1 MTGYG
6 TACEALRFTKNHYSI
21 GGTMLN
27 TIIVIFAALLLAGL
41 LYFEKTEDRKK
52 MLPTKTVLSVLFI
65 VAAWVQ
71 PHPVQTYSFFVVI
84 GLICCL
90 GGDVFLALP
99 REKMFLFGLISFLIG
114 HIFYV
119 IAFISVANLNR
130 LTWVGFILTLVVGM
144 GIYRWLKPHLGSMKG
159 PVICYIVVISIML
172 CGAWSILGMSRLA
185 VSGRVVVFAGAV
197 CFYVSDILV
206 ARDRF
211 LKTEFFN
218 RLVGLPLYYAGQ
230 FLIAFSIGVLA

>member
-1 MTGYG
+1 
-6 TACEALRFTKNHYSI
+6 
-21 GGTMLN
+21 MLN
-27 TIIVIFAALLLAGL
+27 TLIIIFAVLLLAGL

-52 MLPTKTVLSVLFI
+52 MLPIKTVLSALFI
-65 VAAWVQ
+65 VAALVQ
-71 PHPVQTYSFFVVI
+71 PHPVQTYAFFVVI

-99 REKMFLFGLISFLIG
+99 QEKMFLFGLISFLIG

-185 VSGRVVVFAGAV
+185 VSGRMLVFAGALS
-197 CFYVSDILV
+197 FYISDILV

-218 RLVGLPLYYAGQ
+218 RLAGLPLYYAGQ
-230 FLIAFSIGVLA
+230 FLIAFSIGSLAR